1 MGTTGPKAAREHA
14 RLLAKRG
21 IDYLDAPVSGGVGG
35 AEAGNLT
42 IFVGGDVAPYERALP
57 LLTSV
62 GRPRRLGASGAG
74 QAAKLVNQ
82 IIVAVNIAALAEALR
97 VGERQGLSSTD
108 LIEALQGGFADST
121 VLRQHG
127 PRMAQRNYEPGGP
140 CRMHL
145 KDLRLVQELL
155 EGDFPLLA
163 HTSRS
168 LQGFEQLVASG
179 YADADHSAYFELY
192 AALASDSS
200 EHP

>member
-1 MGTTGPKAAREHA
+1 
-14 RLLAKRG
+14 
-21 IDYLDAPVSGGVGG
+21 
-35 AEAGNLT
+35 
-42 IFVGGDVAPYERALP
+42 
-57 LLTSV
+57 
-62 GRPRRLGASGAG
+62 LGASGAG